1 MKKKN
6 FLIIDFEFLA
16 SLSECVGR
24 DFNLT
29 ECVIISYIRS
39 FGKKGYF
46 GSQKTLAKKI
56 CISDR
61 TLRNHLA
68 KLLKEGIIVEKK
80 NDGFDTK
87 RLCINK
93 KNKNITIYESDK
105 NIFDMFFEDEK

>member
-1 MKKKN
+1 MKKKH
-6 FLIIDFEFLA
+6 FIIIDFEFLA

-39 FGKKGYF
+39 FGKKGYY
-46 GSQKTLAKKI
+46 GSQKTFAEKI
-56 CISDR
+56 FISDR

-87 RLCINK
+87 RLCINE
-93 KNKNITIYESDK
+93 NKNITIYKSDK
-105 NIFDMFFEDEK
+105 NIFDMFFEDEN

>member
-1 MKKKN
+1 MIQYIIMINKMKGYRT
-6 FLIIDFEFLA
+6 LIWLQ
-16 SLSECVGR
+16 
-24 DFNLT
+24 
-29 ECVIISYIRS
+29 RS

-61 TLRNHLA
+61 TLRNHLS

-87 RLCINK
+87 RLCINE
-93 KNKNITIYESDK
+93 KNKNITIYKSDK
-105 NIFDMFFEDEK
+105 NIFDMFFEDEN